1 MNQNDIGG
9 IEIILLV
16 NFKLNVKTLFILD
29 SVVLQV
35 LIMWLHIVFVRL
47 LVFCSGVV
55 CVNFSKILKEGFVRQ
70 GLLFFGGVRPE

>member
-1 MNQNDIGG
+1 MNQKDIGG

-35 LIMWLHIVFVRL
+35 LIM
-47 LVFCSGVV
+47 
-55 CVNFSKILKEGFVRQ
+55 
-70 GLLFFGGVRPE
+70 

>member
-35 LIMWLHIVFVRL
+35 LIM
-47 LVFCSGVV
+47 
-55 CVNFSKILKEGFVRQ
+55 
-70 GLLFFGGVRPE
+70 